1 MYGSD
6 ATSPRRLCCVT
17 DLELAKLVAG
27 EAAAIV
33 RRSFGQTTQIEF
45 KGAVDPVTEVD
56 RAAETRVRKL
66 LTEHRPHD
74 SIVGEEEGG
83 SHTDDRTWIV
93 DPLDGTVNF
102 VHHVPHVAVSV
113 ALYEQGTGLVGVVVD
128 VMRNEVFTAES
139 GSGAFLDDRPL
150 YVSRTDRMERSLI
163 GVGFPYDRDERSV
176 EYSRTV
182 QRILER
188 AQGIRRLGSAALDLA
203 YVASGRLEGYVEASL
218 QPWDIAAGAIL
229 ITEAGGT
236 VTSEA
241 GTHRSITSTGPV
253 VASNGRIH
261 EDLLGFL

>member
-1 MYGSD
+1 M
-6 ATSPRRLCCVT
+6 T

-33 RRSFGQTTQIEF
+33 RRSFGQSTETEF

-56 RAAETRVRKL
+56 RAAESRVRTL
-66 LTEHRPHD
+66 LAEHRPGD

-83 SHTDDRTWIV
+83 SHTDGRTWIV

-113 ALYEQGTGLVGVVVD
+113 ALYEQEQGLVGVVAD
-128 VMRNEVFTAES
+128 VMRNEVFSAEL
-139 GSGAFLDDRPL
+139 GSGAFVGDRPL
-150 YVSRTDRMERSLI
+150 RVSSTEAIDRSLI
-163 GVGFPYDRDERSV
+163 GIGFPYDRDERSV

-182 QRILER
+182 QRILEK

-203 YVASGRLEGYVEASL
+203 YVASGRLDGYVESSL
-218 QPWDIAAGAIL
+218 HPWDIAAGAIL
-229 ITEAGGT
+229 IIEAGGT
-236 VTSEA
+236 VTTTA
-241 GTHRSITSTGPV
+241 GRQRIIASTAPV

-261 EDLLGFL
+261 DHLLGFMR